1 MVFQLC
7 AFTFAKITIKV
18 MKQEINL
25 SWKQG
30 MAFQT
35 ELYGHK
41 INIDADK
48 SNGGQD
54 LGTRPK
60 ALLLVAL
67 AGCTGMDIVSLMA
80 KMRVDLVDFNVKVE
94 GEVTEEHPK
103 QFTSLH
109 IIYEFWGK
117 ELPMDK
123 LEKAVALSDE
133 KYCGVSA
140 TLKKGIPVTHE
151 IVIHEV

>member
-1 MVFQLC
+1 
-7 AFTFAKITIKV
+7 

-25 SWKQG
+25 SWKKG
-30 MAFQT
+30 MAFET

-41 INIDADK
+41 LTIDADQ

-54 LGTRPK
+54 LGPRPK
-60 ALLLVAL
+60 ALMMVAL
-67 AGCTGMDIVSLMA
+67 AGCTGMDIVSILE
-80 KMRVDLVDFNVKVE
+80 KMRVDLVDLNVKVE
-94 GEVTEEHPK
+94 GEVTDEHPK
-103 QFTSLH
+103 HFTSMH

-117 ELPMDK
+117 DLPMEK
-123 LEKAVALSDE
+123 LEKAVSLSDE

-151 IVIHEV
+151 IVVHEV

>member
-1 MVFQLC
+1 
-7 AFTFAKITIKV
+7 

-25 SWKQG
+25 SWKRG

-35 ELYGHK
+35 DLYGHK
-41 INIDADK
+41 ITIDTDK

-54 LGTRPK
+54 LGPRPK
-60 ALLLVAL
+60 ALMLVAL
-67 AGCTGMDIVSLMA
+67 AGCTGMDIVSILE
-80 KMRVDLVDFNVKVE
+80 KMRVEIQDLDIKVE

-103 QFTSLH
+103 HFTSMH
-109 IIYEFWGK
+109 ITYEFWGND
-117 ELPMDK
+117 LPLEK

-140 TLKKGIPVTHE
+140 TLKKGIPVTHS
-151 IVIHEV
+151 IVVHPT

>member
-1 MVFQLC
+1 
-7 AFTFAKITIKV
+7 

-25 SWKQG
+25 SWKRG

-35 ELYGHK
+35 DLYGHK
-41 INIDADK
+41 ITIDADK

-54 LGTRPK
+54 LGPRPK
-60 ALLLVAL
+60 ALMLVAL
-67 AGCTGMDIVSLMA
+67 AGCTGMDIVSILE
-80 KMRVDLVDFNVKVE
+80 KMRVEIQDLDIKVE

-103 QFTSLH
+103 HFTSMH
-109 IIYEFWGK
+109 ITYEFWGND
-117 ELPMDK
+117 LPLEK

-140 TLKKGIPVTHE
+140 TLKKGIPVTHS
-151 IVIHEV
+151 IVVHPT

>member
-1 MVFQLC
+1 
-7 AFTFAKITIKV
+7 

-25 SWKQG
+25 SWKKG
-30 MAFQT
+30 MAFET

-41 INIDADK
+41 LTIDTDR

-54 LGTRPK
+54 LGPRPK
-60 ALLLVAL
+60 SLLLVAL
-67 AGCTGMDIVSLMA
+67 AGCTGMDIVSILE
-80 KMRVDLVDFNVKVE
+80 KMRVELIDLNVKVE
-94 GEVTEEHPK
+94 GELTEEHPK

-123 LEKAVALSDE
+123 LEKAVSLSDE
-133 KYCGVSA
+133 RYCGVSA

-151 IVIHEV
+151 IVVHDR

>member
-1 MVFQLC
+1 
-7 AFTFAKITIKV
+7 

-25 SWKQG
+25 SWKKG

-41 INIDADK
+41 ITVDVDK
-48 SNGGQD
+48 ANGGQD
-54 LGTRPK
+54 LGPRPK
-60 ALLLVAL
+60 ALMLVAL
-67 AGCTGMDIVSLMA
+67 AGCTGMDIVSILE
-80 KMRVDLVDFNVKVE
+80 KMRVNLVDLNVKVE

-103 QFTSLH
+103 HFTSMH

-117 ELPMDK
+117 DLPLEK
-123 LEKAVALSDE
+123 LEKAVSLSDE

-151 IVIHEV
+151 IVVHAV